1 MPILLLAFIAWLVW
15 ALGGL
20 LVALVMR
27 RHGHGFAG
35 WAGLGLVLGPLLVY
49 PAVDV
54 VHRRGS
60 IRPSVLRVGRT
71 RSGAV
76 DVLVGID
83 DTAAS
88 ELALRSVLETLGPA
102 VGRLTLATVV
112 DYDTA
117 GSPAQWPGDD
127 VATDRLAEVAAT
139 VPGPP
144 PRRVLLAGPAAA
156 ALSEYARDE
165 GYDLLVLG
173 PRTGRSNLFV
183 SSVLTDL
190 RHGAAVPVWIGPEPS
205 DDSPE
210 SPASGADRAGSR
222 P

>member
-1 MPILLLAFIAWLVW
+1 VPILALALIAWFVW
-15 ALGGL
+15 ALGGI

-27 RHGHGFAG
+27 RHGYGFAG

-54 VHRRGS
+54 VHHRGS

-71 RSGAV
+71 RSGPI

-83 DTAAS
+83 DTEAS
-88 ELALRSVLETLGPA
+88 ELALQSVLETLGPA
-102 VGRLTLATVV
+102 VGRLTLATVI

-117 GSPAQWPGDD
+117 SNPAEWPGDD
-127 VATDRLAEVAAT
+127 VATDRLADVAAT
-139 VPGPP
+139 VKGPP
-144 PRRVLLAGPAAA
+144 PRRVLLAGPAAR
-156 ALSEYARDE
+156 ALDQYARDE

-173 PRTGRSNLFV
+173 PRTGRSELFV
-183 SSVLTDL
+183 SSVLADL
-190 RHGAAVPVWIGPEPS
+190 RHGASVPLWVGPEPAPT
-205 DDSPE
+205 SPD
-210 SPASGADRAGSR
+210 PGAAGADREWSQ